1 MGCEK
6 ARPANPIWRHPTAF
20 RRRLT
25 MFRKLKP
32 ENLALFVGL
41 LAVYF
46 IAGKLA
52 LKLAFLN
59 ASATPVWPCTGIAIA
74 ALLLFGYRVWP
85 VIFAGAFFVNL
96 TTAGTV
102 LTSLGIASGNT
113 FEALAG
119 CYLVTR
125 FADGRKA
132 FQTTQNIFKFA
143 LFGGVISS
151 AISAT
156 IGCSTLVL
164 GGLATW
170 TNFPS
175 VWVTWWLGD
184 GVGAFVV
191 TPFVLLWVEN
201 PKLQWTRRQ
210 VLELLL
216 LFAALFSSL
225 GFVFGNGFHSVV
237 KNYPVEYLCFP
248 SLIWAAYRFGRRKAS
263 TAICILAII
272 STWGTVHG
280 YGPFVRTSQNTS
292 LLLLQSF
299 VAIAALTTMVLAAE
313 VTEHKRAQDHVR
325 QLAGS
330 DPLTGLANYR
340 RLLES
345 IESEIR
351 RYGRSRLPFS
361 IILLDMDHLKKIND
375 QYGHLVGSRALC
387 RLAEI
392 LVLHSREIDV
402 PARYGGDEFVV
413 VLPET
418 GREAAL
424 HVARRVA
431 SRLASDG
438 EEPQLSVSV
447 GVAVYPTDGQTLD
460 ELLIVADRALY
471 LEKASPKANLRFP
484 I

>member
-1 MGCEK
+1 MDAK
-6 ARPANPIWRHPTAF
+6 YNP
-20 RRRLT
+20 
-25 MFRKLKP
+25 K
-32 ENLALFVGL
+32 NLALFVGL
-41 LAVYF
+41 AVLYF
-46 IAGKLA
+46 VAGKLA

-74 ALLLFGYRVWP
+74 ALLIFGYRLWP
-85 VIFAGAFFVNL
+85 AIFAGAFFVNL
-96 TTAGTV
+96 ATAGTV
-102 LTSLGIASGNT
+102 LTSLGIATGNT
-113 FEALAG
+113 LEALVG

-125 FADGRKA
+125 FANGRDA

-143 LFGGVISS
+143 LFGAAVSS

-156 IGCSTLVL
+156 IGCTTLVL
-164 GGLATW
+164 GSLATW
-170 TNFPS
+170 SHFPS
-175 VWVTWWLGD
+175 IWLTWWLGD
-184 GVGAFVV
+184 GVGAFIV
-191 TPFVLLWVEN
+191 TPLILLWVEN
-201 PKLQWTRRQ
+201 PKLHWTRKQ
-210 VLELLL
+210 LVELLL
-216 LFAALFSSL
+216 LFAALVSSL

-237 KNYPVEYLCFP
+237 KNYPFEYLCFP

-263 TAICILAII
+263 TAICVLAIFA
-272 STWGTVHG
+272 TWGTVHG

-313 VTEHKRAQDHVR
+313 VSEHKRAQDYVR

-340 RLLES
+340 RLVES
-345 IESEIR
+345 IDAEIK
-351 RYGRSRLPFS
+351 RYGRSLLPFS

-392 LVLHSREIDV
+392 LTLHSREIDV

-424 HVARRVA
+424 HVARRA
-431 SRLASDG
+431 ADRLATDG
-438 EEPQLSVSV
+438 EEPPLSVSV
-447 GVAVYPTDGQTLD
+447 GVAVYPADGQTLD

-471 LEKASPKANLRFP
+471 LNKASSKVKLHLPM
-484 I
+484 